1 MSGKFVAR
9 ARRVAVAAAL
19 ATLAATGSVRAQSP
33 QDKAT
38 ASHLMDA
45 ADRMVEEKRFAD
57 ALRAYEGAHAIMHV
71 PTTGIEVAKTLA
83 LLNRLVDARQAAYDV
98 TRMPVADREPKA
110 FAAARKEAAELE
122 AQLAKRI
129 PTVTVEPPGNIE
141 VAQLRVT
148 IDGEPMATENIGLPY
163 RLDPGR
169 HVLKVDTQGRPTF
182 TRELTLGE
190 GTSTKIKPELEGKGS
205 ASGVPVSPSTSPLGL
220 PPLAI
225 AGLGAAALGVGI
237 GTITGIV
244 SLDQA
249 STAKDK
255 CGPDPK
261 NCDPAAESAIDSSK
275 TYGWISTLSFAFA
288 IAGASVATY
297 AIFFDKDNKTGGVK
311 RVDLNVSA
319 NGATLRGTF

>member
-9 ARRVAVAAAL
+9 RIRVAVAAAIVAL
-19 ATLAATGSVRAQSP
+19 ATTGSVRAQSAA
-33 QDKAT
+33 DKAT
-38 ASHLMDA
+38 ARHLMDA

-71 PTTGIEVAKTLA
+71 PTTGIEVAKTQA
-83 LLNRLVDARQAAYDV
+83 LLGRLVDARQTAYDV
-98 TRMPVADREPKA
+98 VRMPAADGEPKA

-129 PTVTVEPPGNIE
+129 PTVTVEPPGNID
-141 VAQLRVT
+141 VGLLKTT
-148 IDGEPMATENIGLPY
+148 IDDEPVPKENIGLPY

-169 HVLKVDTQGRPTF
+169 HTLKVDAPGRRTF
-182 TRELTLGE
+182 TRELTLSE
-190 GTSTKIKPELEGKGS
+190 GTSTTIKPELEGNGS
-205 ASGVPVSPSTSPLGL
+205 TSGATSPSTSPLGL

-225 AGLGAAALGVGI
+225 AGLGAAGLGVGV
-237 GTITGIV
+237 GTITGLV

-275 TYGWISTLSFAFA
+275 TYGWISTISFAIA

-297 AIFFDKDNKTGGVK
+297 ALFFDKDTKTGGVK
-311 RVDLNVSA
+311 RVDLDVSA

>member
-1 MSGKFVAR
+1 MSKGKFVAPLW
-9 ARRVAVAAAL
+9 VATLMVAL
-19 ATLAATGSVRAQSP
+19 AASQSARAQSP
-33 QDKAT
+33 ADKAT
-38 ASHLMDA
+38 ARHLMDA

-57 ALRAYEGAHAIMHV
+57 ALKAYEGAHAIMHV

-83 LLNRLVDARQAAYDV
+83 ELGRLVDARQAAYDV
-98 TRMPVADREPKA
+98 TRMPPADGEPKA

-122 AQLAKRI
+122 ATLAKRI
-129 PTVTVEPPGNIE
+129 PTLVVEPPGGIE

-148 IDGEPMATENIGLPY
+148 VDGEAMPNGQIGLPY

-169 HVLKVDTQGRPTF
+169 RVLRVDAPGHPPF
-182 TRELTLGE
+182 VRELTLGE
-190 GTSTKIKPELEGKGS
+190 GTTTTIKPELEGRARSTAGP
-205 ASGVPVSPSTSPLGL
+205 VVSPSTSPLGL

-225 AGLGAAALGVGI
+225 AGLGAAALGVGV

-261 NCDPAAESAIDSSK
+261 NCDPAAESAIDASK
-275 TYGWISTLSFAFA
+275 TYGWVSTVSFAIA

-297 AIFFDKDNKTGGVK
+297 ALFFDKDAKTGGVK

-319 NGATLRGTF
+319 NGASIRGTF